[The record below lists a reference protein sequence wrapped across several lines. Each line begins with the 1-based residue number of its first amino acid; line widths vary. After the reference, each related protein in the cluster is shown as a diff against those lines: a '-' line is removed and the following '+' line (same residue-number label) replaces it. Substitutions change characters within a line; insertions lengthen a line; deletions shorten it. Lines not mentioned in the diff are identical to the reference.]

1 MSGKT
6 ATKSAKAAPEK
17 SAAPAAAAK
26 TEKAAPTEKA
36 AKPAAKAAAPA
47 KAAPEAK
54 AAPTSST
61 DSSSVTKTKVPESF
75 LKKRKTGDAIRAK
88 RQEAKSVYEKKKKA
102 TRKDI
107 FKRAEKYVKE
117 YRDAQRSLIRSK
129 RQAKNNGNYF
139 VEDMPKVLLLVR
151 VRGIMCVAPKTKK
164 ILQLFRLLQLNSA
177 TFIKVN
183 FATMTMLSYIE
194 PYVTYGKPSLKTIS
208 ELIYKRGF
216 GKVNKQRIPL
226 TENKIIADSLGKH
239 GIICIEDLIHE
250 IHTVGPHF
258 KEANNFLWPF
268 KLSNPLGGWKNKG
281 IHFAEGG
288 DAGNREELIN
298 KLVQRMN

>member
-6 ATKSAKAAPEK
+6 AKPAPAKA
-17 SAAPAAAAK
+17 AAPAAAAK
-26 TEKAAPTEKA
+26 PAAAA
-36 AKPAAKAAAPA
+36 AKPVAKAAPA
-47 KAAPEAK
+47 KVVAA
-54 AAPTSST
+54 AATSAPS
-61 DSSSVTKTKVPESF
+61 KTKVPESC
-75 LKKRKTGDAIRAK
+75 LKKRKTVEAIKAK
-88 RQEAKSVYEKKKKA
+88 RDAAKTVYQKKKKS
-102 TRKDI
+102 TRKEI

-117 YRDAQRSLIRSK
+117 YRDAQRSLVRSK

-139 VEDMPKVLLLVR
+139 IEDMPKVLLLVR

-208 ELIYKRGF
+208 ELIYKRGYA
-216 GKVNKQRIPL
+216 KVNKQRVPL
-226 TENKIIADSLGKH
+226 TDNKIIADNLGKE
-239 GIICIEDLIHE
+239 GIICVEDLIHE
-250 IHTVGPHF
+250 IHTCGPNF
-258 KEANNFLWPF
+258 KAANNFLWPF
-268 KLSNPLGGWKNKG
+268 KLNNPLGGWKNKG

-288 DAGNREELIN
+288 DAGNREEMIN

>member
-1 MSGKT
+1 V
-6 ATKSAKAAPEK
+6 AAPVAAAK
-17 SAAPAAAAK
+17 PAAPAA
-26 TEKAAPTEKA
+26 A
-36 AKPAAKAAAPA
+36 AKPAAKAAPA
-47 KAAPEAK
+47 KAVPATSAP
-54 AAPTSST
+54 S
-61 DSSSVTKTKVPESF
+61 KTKVPESC
-75 LKKRKTGDAIRAK
+75 LKKRKTVEAIKAK
-88 RQEAKSVYEKKKKA
+88 RDAAKTVYQKKKKS
-102 TRKDI
+102 TRKEI

-117 YRDAQRSLIRSK
+117 YRDAQRSLVRSK

-139 VEDMPKVLLLVR
+139 IEDMPKVLLLVR

-208 ELIYKRGF
+208 ELIYKRGYA
-216 GKVNKQRIPL
+216 KVNKQRVPL
-226 TENKIIADSLGKH
+226 TDNKIIADNLGKE
-239 GIICIEDLIHE
+239 GIICVEDLIHE
-250 IHTVGPHF
+250 IHTCGPNF
-258 KEANNFLWPF
+258 KAANNFLWPF
-268 KLSNPLGGWKNKG
+268 KLNNPLGGWKNKG

-288 DAGNREELIN
+288 DAGNREEMIN